1 MNTQITIVAPSKT
14 PIVTQRILSEL
25 ETAYPGVQIRVEAS
39 KNGEYQCVSC
49 SILSRDRVTVE
60 GDVDFDPEEAMM
72 SRVAHVIHKAVG
84 IGS

>member
-1 MNTQITIVAPSKT
+1 MNTQITIAAPSKT
-14 PIVTQRILSEL
+14 PIATQRILSAL
-25 ETAYPGVQIRVEAS
+25 ETAYPGVQIRVEDS

-49 SILSRDRVTVE
+49 SILPRDRVTVE

-72 SRVAHVIHKAVG
+72 SRVAHVIQQAVG